1 MARTIVEDP
10 PPLNSFTSFPFR
22 VLPAPIGTFV
32 TGGMLAMVPKSN
44 VPVDAAT
51 HFEP

>member
-1 MARTIVEDP
+1 MARDIVENP

-32 TGGMLAMVPKSN
+32 TGGMLALVAAVIVPPDS
-44 VPVDAAT
+44 T
-51 HFEP
+51 HFES